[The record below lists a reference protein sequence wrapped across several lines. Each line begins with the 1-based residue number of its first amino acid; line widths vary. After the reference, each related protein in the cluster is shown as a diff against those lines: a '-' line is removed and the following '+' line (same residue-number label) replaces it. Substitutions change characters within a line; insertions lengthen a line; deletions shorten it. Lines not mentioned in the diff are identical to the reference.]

1 MDKELE
7 RYYNETF
14 GMMTTEGWRLFVED
28 MTKLQEAVK
37 DLETVVDAHDL
48 YYRKG
53 QLDILNLIL
62 NRKKVC
68 EQVYKELTE

>member
-1 MDKELE
+1 
-7 RYYNETF
+7 
-14 GMMTTEGWRLFVED
+14 VED

-37 DLETVVDAHDL
+37 DLETVVDANDL